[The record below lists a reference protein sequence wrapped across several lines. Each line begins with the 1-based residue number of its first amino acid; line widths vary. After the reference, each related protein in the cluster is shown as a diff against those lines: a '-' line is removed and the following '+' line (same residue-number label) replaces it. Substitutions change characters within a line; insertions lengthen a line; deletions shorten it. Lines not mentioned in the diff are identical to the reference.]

1 MKKPFAGS
9 GMMTGDAQDIEF
21 LARRYPEL
29 SRESIAEVVRSQ
41 GPRRSRIEEALWDL
55 AGRGRECR

>member
-21 LARRYPEL
+21 LAGRYPTL
-29 SRESIAEVVRSQ
+29 SREIIAAVASSH
-41 GPRRSRIEEALWDL
+41 GPRRSRIEAELWRL
-55 AGRGRECR
+55 ATLESDCR

>member
-21 LARRYPEL
+21 LAGRYPAL
-29 SRESIAEVVRSQ
+29 SKETIDQVIRGH
-41 GPRRSRIEEALWDL
+41 GPRRSRIEAELWRLAALGADS
-55 AGRGRECR
+55 R